1 MARAAPATQRITRDD
16 LEAKF
21 REAVDETRRE
31 VASAKATVMTIAAL
45 GAVIIVTV
53 AFLMG
58 RRRGRKR
65 TTVVEIRRM

>member
-21 REAVDETRRE
+21 REVVDGTRQE
-31 VASAKATVMTIAAL
+31 VASAKATLMTIAAL
-45 GAVIIVTV
+45 GVVIVAAV